1 MAVNPQR
8 IERAAPART
17 RSHAAARPIPRME
30 PLMRDGKR
38 AMVKVTAGV
47 QLPEQPALFV
57 VPRRRRTA
65 RVITLVAFVLSSLM
79 LGAAAFQ
86 TQLARQQLA
95 IDKVDRGTRLAT
107 EQYNTLRRERSEL
120 RSPGRLAE
128 AATALQMVP
137 AESTTFMVLSPEVIA
152 EIQRSSGGVFD
163 PSVDAVPSVFDE
175 FTIVKS
181 VGGG

>member
-1 MAVNPQR
+1 MAISAERVQ
-8 IERAAPART
+8 RAAPARA
-17 RSHAAARPIPRME
+17 RSHASARPVPRME

-38 AMVKVTAGV
+38 AMVKATAGV
-47 QLPEQPALFV
+47 QLPEQPVLFV

-65 RVITLVAFVLSSLM
+65 GVVTLVAFVLSSLM

-86 TQLARQQLA
+86 TQLARQQLE
-95 IDKVDRGTRLAT
+95 IDRLDRGMRDAT
-107 EQYNTLRRERSEL
+107 EQYNVLRRERSEL

-128 AATALQMVP
+128 AAAALQMVP

-163 PSVDAVPSVFDE
+163 PSVDSVRSVFDE

>member
-1 MAVNPQR
+1 MAINAQR
-8 IERAAPART
+8 ISGAASARS
-17 RSHAAARPIPRME
+17 RSHAEPRPIPRHE

-47 QLPEQPALFV
+47 HIVEQPSLYV

-65 RVITLVAFVLSSLM
+65 RVVTTVAFVLSSLM

-86 TQLARQQLA
+86 TQLARQQLE
-95 IDKVDRGTRLAT
+95 IDRIDRSIRTANETYDL
-107 EQYNTLRRERSEL
+107 LRRERSEL
-120 RSPGRLAE
+120 RSPGRLIE
-128 AATALQMVP
+128 AATALEMVP

-163 PSVDAVPSVFDE
+163 AEVDEVPDELDVFS
-175 FTIVKS
+175 TVKS
-181 VGGG
+181 VGG